1 MRGIN
6 LQSQLKRNIFS
17 GSLTAGIGILT
28 SIIAYPVYLHFLG
41 AELYGLWALL
51 NVVIFFSSIG
61 NIGVDEALIKYVA
74 AAYEK
79 ENVDTVI
86 TYISTGLSL
95 LLLNGIVIYTV
106 LMLLK
111 NHLPGLLNLNV
122 SYTAYFHSLFPYI
135 VFLSIFVLIAK
146 YVNAIL
152 QGLGRFDQASYIM
165 LLGRIGGVAL
175 AILLLVFGSGIWA
188 LYWGHVFSFVLV
200 LVVSSYFI
208 SQKIGFYYNP
218 LRYKRR
224 FLFNLLK
231 FGGTMTMSKVLIM
244 LLEPF
249 IKVVIARYIG
259 LAEVAYFE
267 IANRIVVQ
275 IRSLFER
282 GISAIMPEVSR
293 LSAAAGDAKQRVFV
307 VMKKLNRMN
316 ALVGGL
322 LFFVL
327 FLVAEPVLRLWLAN
341 QYHPA
346 IIIAFR
352 ISIVGYLINL
362 FSVPSYY
369 FFMGAGRVKYCFYN
383 HFIQA
388 MVNCALIIV
397 LIVLDSVT
405 FQRVVIVYAFAIAIS
420 AAILMLLYYRTS
432 RQIISPS

>member
-1 MRGIN
+1 MRGIK
-6 LQSQLKRNIFS
+6 LHSQLKRNIFS
-17 GSLTAGIGILT
+17 GSVAAGIGILA
-28 SIIAYPVYLHFLG
+28 SIVAYPVYLYFLG

-51 NVVIFFSSIG
+51 NIVIFFSSIG
-61 NIGVDEALIKYVA
+61 NIGVDEALVKYVA
-74 AAYEK
+74 AEYGKKNIDA
-79 ENVDTVI
+79 VI

-95 LLLNGIVIYTV
+95 LLFNGIAIYAV
-106 LMLLK
+106 LMLLR
-111 NHLPGLLNLNV
+111 NHLPGWLNLDV
-122 SYTAYFHSLFPYI
+122 SYTAYFHSLFPGI

-165 LLGRIGGVAL
+165 LVGRIGGVAL
-175 AILLLVFGSGIWA
+175 AILLLVVGSGIWA

-200 LVVSSYFI
+200 LAVSSYFI
-208 SQKIGFYYNP
+208 YQKIGLYYAP
-218 LRYKRR
+218 RR
-224 FLFNLLK
+224 FNSRFLVNLLK
-231 FGGTMTMSKVLIM
+231 FGGTMTLSKVLIM

-249 IKVVIARYIG
+249 IKVIIARYIG

-293 LSAAAGDAKQRVFV
+293 LSAAAGEAKQQVFA
-307 VMKKLNRMN
+307 VMKKLNRVN
-316 ALVGGL
+316 ASVGGL
-322 LFFVL
+322 LFLVL
-327 FLVAEPVLRLWLAN
+327 FLVAGPVLRLWLAN

-362 FSVPSYY
+362 LSVPSYY
-369 FFMGAGRVKYCFYN
+369 FFMGVGRVKYCFYN

-388 MVNCALIIV
+388 VVNCALIIV
-397 LIVLDSVT
+397 LIILDSVT
-405 FQRVVIVYAFAIAIS
+405 FYRVVTIYAFAIALS
-420 AAILMLLYYRTS
+420 AVILMLIYYRTS
-432 RQIISPS
+432 RHILSPS